1 MEQARDQGCRETRQS
16 AVVPEAKLVKKGK
29 RTGRCVCCA
38 PQSVLVGI
46 QGELLPVAS
55 LTSTVYACHWAGGQT
70 ARHVATQVGQA
81 VVDGARKGK
90 WLETLDVHRSR
101 FAPTARPADPS
112 ATLWR
117 RLLPSAGNSSKR
129 LLPSLHPANANGQ
142 PDNESPGPGNRRR
155 RWADEVPRADV
166 CSRALKRRRRPA
178 AATDCRLAIHP
189 VTAASWR
196 DSSGA
201 PVHQRFPVNGDPRWL
216 ATGSR
221 RG

>member
-1 MEQARDQGCRETRQS
+1 M
-16 AVVPEAKLVKKGK
+16 
-29 RTGRCVCCA
+29 
-38 PQSVLVGI
+38 
-46 QGELLPVAS
+46 LPVAS
-55 LTSTVYACHWAGGQT
+55 LISTAS

-90 WLETLDVHRSR
+90 WLETLAVHGSW

-129 LLPSLHPANANGQ
+129 LLPSLRLANVNVQ
-142 PDNESPGPGNRRR
+142 PDNGLPGPDNRGPY
-155 RWADEVPRADV
+155 WAGSVPRADV

-189 VTAASWR
+189 VAAAVSPSR
-196 DSSGA
+196 D
-201 PVHQRFPVNGDPRWL
+201 
-216 ATGSR
+216 R
-221 RG
+221 RPSP